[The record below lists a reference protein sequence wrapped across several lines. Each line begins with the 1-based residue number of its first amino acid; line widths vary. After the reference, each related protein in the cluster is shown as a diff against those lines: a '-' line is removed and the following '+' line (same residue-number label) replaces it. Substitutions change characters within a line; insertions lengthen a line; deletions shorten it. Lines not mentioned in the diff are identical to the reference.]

1 MKTSTLGLFVGLLL
15 AIAIAAGG
23 YSAFLGALV
32 LGTIGYLAG
41 AQLDGDVDG
50 ELHVDDVARW
60 LAGLTTAHRS
70 VRTNHPEIDP
80 DTELAGLRRIVTR
93 WLHPARPR

>member
-1 MKTSTLGLFVGLLL
+1 MDSAWDRLLDLVDHL
-15 AIAIAAGG
+15 AA
-23 YSAFLGALV
+23 
-32 LGTIGYLAG
+32 TPERPIGPDVEQDFAELARQ

>member
-1 MKTSTLGLFVGLLL
+1 MDSAWDRLLGLVDHL
-15 AIAIAAGG
+15 AA
-23 YSAFLGALV
+23 
-32 LGTIGYLAG
+32 TPERPIGPDVEQDFAELARQ